1 MNKVSDVLII
11 GGGIIGLSLAIEL
24 KLRQVKVTVLSKD
37 FQSAATHAA
46 AGMLA
51 PQAEKIPPSPM
62 LNLCLQSRAIYADWI
77 RKLEEIT
84 GLETGYWSCGILA
97 PVYEVEEEFL
107 NSPFWVN
114 QAEIRRLQPDI
125 SSEVAGGWWYP
136 DDGQVDNRALAHCL
150 WMAAQQLGIEVLEGV
165 AVTEFV
171 RENQQIKYVKTSQGD
186 WQAERYVLAT
196 GARTQEL
203 LPISA
208 DALAS
213 AIAVYPKKG
222 QMLSVRSLSSSQ
234 PLNQVLFGDET
245 YIVPRKDGRIVIGAT
260 SENVGFTPDNTAAG
274 IQQLLSGATRLY
286 PPLKNLPILELWWGF
301 RPATPDELPI
311 LGTSAY
317 ENLILATGH
326 YRNGILLAPITALL
340 IADLLEKQNA
350 DSLLSHFHYTR
361 FGEK

>member
-24 KLRQVKVTVLSKD
+24 KLRSVKVTVLSRD
-37 FQSAATHAA
+37 FQEAATHAA

-62 LNLCLQSRAIYADWI
+62 LDLCRQSRAIYPDWI

-84 GLETGYWSCGILA
+84 GLETGYWPCGILA
-97 PVYEVEEEFL
+97 PVYNTAEKLPTNQVWLNQEEI
-107 NSPFWVN
+107 
-114 QAEIRRLQPDI
+114 QQHQPGL
-125 SSEVAGGWWYP
+125 SSEVVGGWWYP
-136 DDGQVDNRALAHCL
+136 DDGQVDNGALAHGL
-150 WMAAQQLGIEVLEGV
+150 WMAAQQLGIKVLSGV
-165 AVTEFV
+165 TVTEFV
-171 RENQQIKYVKTSQGD
+171 RENQQIKYVKTSLGE

-196 GARTQEL
+196 GAWSQEL
-203 LPISA
+203 LQIP
-208 DALAS
+208 
-213 AIAVYPKKG
+213 VYPKKG
-222 QMLSVRSLSSSQ
+222 QMLSVRSLCSPQ
-234 PLNQVLFGDET
+234 PLNHVLFGEET
-245 YIVPRKDGRIVIGAT
+245 YIVPRQDGRIVIGAT

-286 PPLKNLPILELWWGF
+286 PPLKNLPILEFWWGF

-317 ENLILATGH
+317 ENLTLATGH

-340 IADLLEKQNA
+340 IADLLEKQN
-350 DSLLSHFHYTR
+350 DNSLLRHFHYTR
-361 FGEK
+361 FSEN

>member
-24 KLRQVKVTVLSKD
+24 KLRQVKVTVLSRN
-37 FQSAATHAA
+37 FQEAATHAA

-51 PQAEKIPPSPM
+51 PQAEKISPSPM
-62 LNLCLQSRAIYADWI
+62 LDLCLKSRSIYADWI

-84 GLETGYWSCGILA
+84 GLETGYWPCGILA
-97 PVYEVEEEFL
+97 PVYDAGDNLRTNQGWL
-107 NSPFWVN
+107 N
-114 QAEIRRLQPDI
+114 QLEIQQYQPGL
-125 SSEVAGGWWYP
+125 SSEVVGGWWYP
-136 DDGQVDNRALAHCL
+136 DDGQVDNRALARCL
-150 WMAAQQLGIEVLEGV
+150 WMAAQLLGIEILEEV

-171 RENQQIKYVKTSQGD
+171 RENQQIKYVKTSRGD

-196 GARTQEL
+196 GSWSQEL
-203 LPISA
+203 LPVP
-208 DALAS
+208 
-213 AIAVYPKKG
+213 VYPKKG
-222 QMLSVRSLSSSQ
+222 QMLSVRSRSVRLAESHSSIQ
-234 PLNQVLFGDET
+234 TLNHVLFGDET
-245 YIVPRKDGRIVIGAT
+245 YIVPRQDGRIVIGAT

-286 PPLKNLPILELWWGF
+286 PPLKDLPILEFWWGF

-317 ENLILATGH
+317 KNLTLATGH

-340 IADLLEKQNA
+340 IADLLEKQE
-350 DSLLSHFHYTR
+350 SETLLSHFNYTR
-361 FGEK
+361 FTEN